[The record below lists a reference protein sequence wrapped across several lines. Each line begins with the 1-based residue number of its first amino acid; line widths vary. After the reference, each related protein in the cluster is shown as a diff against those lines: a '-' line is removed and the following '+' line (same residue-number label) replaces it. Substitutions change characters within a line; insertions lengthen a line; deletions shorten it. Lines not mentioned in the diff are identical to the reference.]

1 VINSIRSIFQG
12 EHQID
17 RNINFYLIT
26 VLLINIGFGVIE
38 ADFNLYILSMNMS
51 PEFLGIILSLAPFAQ
66 ALAAIPLGFM
76 AEKIG
81 SKNAFILINLVVGL
95 SYLLRVFSPNQN
107 LIMIGSFLV
116 GTVQAGYFIIQMP
129 FISQYA
135 GEKKDK
141 EYAFTSITL
150 YSSRA
155 IGNLIGGFL
164 PALLG
169 SLFLNDTLTYRII
182 LVGACLMI
190 LLGTIPL
197 FFLKRDKPVDTSK
210 ISLSPYLHG
219 IDKNTVRFATVE
231 FFLGSGFGF
240 LMLFMNV
247 IFIFYYKSTLQVYGT
262 MSAIMIIPTIIF
274 VLAGP
279 FLAKKYNGLRVIII
293 SRILAAV
300 FAVLT
305 IISTNYI
312 IGAAVYI
319 LFRSLIGVGTSLWLS
334 FASSVATR
342 RSRAA
347 TSTWLEITFQFGFAA
362 AALGGGRLIALDAF
376 PSLGIYSSVS
386 MAIAFLFTI
395 LFFGK
400 KHLTPFSE

>member
-1 VINSIRSIFQG
+1 MINSIRSIFQG
-12 EHQID
+12 EHRID
-17 RNINFYLIT
+17 RNINFYLIA

-38 ADFNLYILSMNMS
+38 ADFNLYIFSMNMS

-81 SKNAFILINLVVGL
+81 SKNAFILINLVVGF

-197 FFLKRDKPVDTSK
+197 FFLKGTNRQT
-210 ISLSPYLHG
+210 
-219 IDKNTVRFATVE
+219 RAR
-231 FFLGSGFGF
+231 
-240 LMLFMNV
+240 
-247 IFIFYYKSTLQVYGT
+247 STFPRICMELT
-262 MSAIMIIPTIIF
+262 KT
-274 VLAGP
+274 L
-279 FLAKKYNGLRVIII
+279 LNLRP
-293 SRILAAV
+293 L
-300 FAVLT
+300 
-305 IISTNYI
+305 N
-312 IGAAVYI
+312 
-319 LFRSLIGVGTSLWLS
+319 
-334 FASSVATR
+334 SS
-342 RSRAA
+342 
-347 TSTWLEITFQFGFAA
+347 
-362 AALGGGRLIALDAF
+362 
-376 PSLGIYSSVS
+376 
-386 MAIAFLFTI
+386 
-395 LFFGK
+395 
-400 KHLTPFSE
+400 